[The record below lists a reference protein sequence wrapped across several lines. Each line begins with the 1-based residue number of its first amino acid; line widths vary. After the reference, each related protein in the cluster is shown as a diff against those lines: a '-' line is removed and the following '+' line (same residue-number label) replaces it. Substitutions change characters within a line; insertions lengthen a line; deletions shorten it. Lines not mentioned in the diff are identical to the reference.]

1 MSKHGISVF
10 ERHFEKGLVGLFAI
24 AAVGAVVWEFALNQ
38 TTVKAGSRDLAIGQ
52 VVPELERAASTLRSS
67 TSGSFGD
74 SIPEPTEGAASSFA
88 ANLGGSVSPVAQIN
102 PLTPRLA
109 PPQEAAAGGDEHY
122 YVPVFASPREVA
134 AAQFWDAILPE
145 AVEQNE
151 RLADYFKGLSAPY
164 DIAWVTP
171 VATIDLQA
179 ARSQLLGNNP
189 SAKPPEQ
196 AISSTWYGAA
206 TLVLDVVFERQ
217 EMKNDGSWGPTTVVA
232 PAPWQDSLRGQL
244 LGGELTP
251 TRREELI
258 TSLGKEEMQLAI
270 LRPGLPETRR
280 GRGAD
285 PVAELGQSSAETA
298 ESTAPDVEDA
308 RVKMERQFKALGK
321 TIDTI
326 TKRLEAAGG
335 PLSDEEHR
343 KRKQDRD
350 RASKPSGDADGDGG
364 SGGGGGGGK
373 GGPPGMGG
381 GGMNG
386 RRTADGADAKAAAK
400 KAQQADDLRR
410 NLTRQLNDSKQ
421 RYATLAKELGLDGTV
436 APTAAATPGSGVI
449 SLAND
454 EFIEAWTHDVA
465 VQPGRTYRYRAAVQH
480 FNPFFGREA
489 LLSDSQKTLARSPM
503 LSSAVSDWSDPIRV
517 SQRTPFFLDTVT
529 KTLTG
534 PMEATF
540 DVFRVHDGDVK
551 KVGSSVRIGD
561 VIGHGKGDET
571 TGDFTTGWLIAG
583 IEPDPYS
590 ALTGT
595 EEQFIV
601 VIQDVATGELF
612 QQRAARADRSSA
624 ERIRLAAEATAD
636 SQRGTELP
644 AAPAGAGS
652 GGTLGGGEGAGSGPP
667 GLSR

>member
-1 MSKHGISVF
+1 MSKHGISIF
-10 ERHFEKGLVGLFAI
+10 ERHFEKGLVGLFAV
-24 AAVGAVVWEFALNQ
+24 AAVGTVVWEFALNQ
-38 TTVKAGSRDLAIGQ
+38 TSIKAGGRDLAIGQ
-52 VVPELERAASTLRSS
+52 IVPELERAATSLRNS
-67 TSGSFGD
+67 TSGEFSEE
-74 SIPEPTEGAASSFA
+74 IPQPTQGAATTFE
-88 ANLGGSVSPVAQIN
+88 ANLSGGVSPVGEIN

-109 PPQEAAAGGDEHY
+109 PPQEAAVGGDEHY
-122 YVPVFASPREVA
+122 YVPAFPAPREVA
-134 AAQFWDAILPE
+134 AAQFADAVLPE
-145 AVEQNE
+145 AVEAQE
-151 RLADYFKGLSAPY
+151 RLAELFKGQSAPY
-164 DIAWVTP
+164 DLAWVTP
-171 VATIDLQA
+171 VAKIDLA
-179 ARSQLLGNNP
+179 TARSQLAGSNL
-189 SAKPPEQ
+189 SANPPEQ
-196 AISSTWYGAA
+196 LVSSTWYGAA

-217 EMKNDGSWGPTTVVA
+217 EQKNDGSWGPTTVVA
-232 PAPWQDSLRGQL
+232 PAPWQESLRGPL
-244 LGGELTP
+244 KSGELTP

-258 TSLGKEEMQLAI
+258 TTLGNQDSQLAI

-298 ESTAPDVEDA
+298 EATAPGVEDS
-308 RVKMERQFKALGK
+308 RVKLERQFKALGK

-350 RASKPSGDADGDGG
+350 RASKPPVDGDGDGG
-364 SGGGGGGGK
+364 RGSGGGGK

-386 RRTADGADAKAAAK
+386 RRTNDGADAKAAAK

-410 NLTRQLNDSKQ
+410 NLTRQLKDSQ
-421 RYATLAKELGLDGTV
+421 DRYAAMAKELGLDGTV
-436 APTAAATPGSGVI
+436 VATAAATPGSGAI
-449 SLAND
+449 SLASD
-454 EFIEAWTHDVA
+454 DILEVWTHDVA
-465 VQPGRTYRYRAAVQH
+465 VTPGRTYRYRATVQH

-489 LLSDSQKTLARSPM
+489 LLADDQKSLSRSPVTA
-503 LSSAVSDWSDPIRV
+503 SAVSDWSEPVRV
-517 SQRTPFFLDTVT
+517 SQRTPFFLDTVA
-529 KTLTG
+529 KSLAG

-540 DVFRVHDGDVK
+540 DVFRFHDGDVK
-551 KVGSSVRIGD
+551 TVESSVRIGD
-561 VIGHGKGDET
+561 VIGHGKGDEN

-583 IEPDPYS
+583 IEQDPYS
-590 ALTGT
+590 ALGGSQ
-595 EEQFIV
+595 EQFIV

-612 QQRAARADRSSA
+612 QQRAASVDRGSA
-624 ERIRLAAEATAD
+624 ERIRLAAEASAG

-644 AAPAGAGS
+644 TVPAGSGS